1 MRIFKT
7 IFASAVMAT
16 CGLTAFAQNP
26 VADEEAQSLGY
37 KPQPYGF
44 VQVQGGVNKVFS
56 PGSKFNPTFSV
67 GVGGMFTP
75 IVGARLHVNGLET
88 KNGFGS
94 IDDTYKFKYITS
106 DLDLML
112 NIVNIFSKKN
122 LHPVDV
128 YLIGGIGLNYA
139 WNNKQFCELSGM
151 AEDISNAWGPDKTPR
166 GSLLNHNLRVG
177 VLADV
182 NVAKHWSVGLEVDL
196 NSLDDR
202 FNSKYKNSDDWML
215 TAQLSVTYKFG
226 FKKPN
231 KPAPAPVVATPAPV
245 VPVKDVEK
253 DVAKPALVITE
264 EPINETIFFQIRE
277 TDNAA
282 NKAAVINKV
291 AEWCK
296 KYPNK
301 TVSIDGYAD
310 KGTGNPK
317 INQGYAQKRAESVAK
332 ALQDKGV
339 PAKQIKVSSHGDEIQ
354 PFADNDKNRCV
365 ILVGK

>member
-7 IFASAVMAT
+7 IFASAMMAA

-44 VQVQGGVNKVFS
+44 VQVQGGINKVFS
-56 PGSKFNPTFSV
+56 PGSKFAPTYSV
-67 GVGGMFTP
+67 AVGGMITP

-94 IDDTYKFKYITS
+94 IVDQYKFKYITS
-106 DLDLML
+106 DLDLMVNL
-112 NIVNIFSKKN
+112 VNIFSKKN
-122 LHPVDV
+122 RHPVDLF
-128 YLIGGIGLNYA
+128 LIGGVGLDYA
-139 WNNKQFCELSGM
+139 WNNKDFSKLTGM
-151 AEDISNAWGPDKTPR
+151 TEDISNAWGPNRTPR
-166 GSLLNHNLRVG
+166 HSLLSHNLRVG
-177 VLADV
+177 LLADV
-182 NVAKHWSVGLEVDL
+182 NVAKHWSIGVEVDL

-202 FNSKYKNSDDWML
+202 FNSKYKNSDDWMF
-215 TAQLSVTYKFG
+215 TAQLSVTYKFA
-226 FKKPN
+226 FKKAP
-231 KPAPAPVVATPAPV
+231 KPGPEPVVAAPVPV
-245 VPVKDVEK
+245 VPTKDVEK
-253 DVAKPALVITE
+253 EVVKPALVIAE
-264 EPINETIFFQIRE
+264 EPINETLFHQIRE

-282 NKAAVINKV
+282 NKAAVVNKV

-310 KGTGNPK
+310 KGTGNAK
-317 INQGYAQKRAESVAK
+317 VNQDYALKRAENVAK
-332 ALQDKGV
+332 ALQEKGV
-339 PAKQIKVSSHGDEIQ
+339 PASQIKVSSHGDEIQ

-365 ILVGK
+365 IIVGK